1 MFLEGWTVS
10 IYQTQHRFFC
20 REILESGKQYKNS
33 SLDRKWKENHSS
45 SPESITTRNNAV
57 MLIRSAESLLW
68 QIEQLPRTG
77 RKEVKENKAHKHSLR
92 EVFGWQ
98 VLERNQPRSCT
109 GLHSGSP
116 HFCFF
121 ILKLKGRFFFFFF
134 LKFLGFKF
142 LAHFHNSNL
151 YSNRL

>member
-10 IYQTQHRFFC
+10 IYQTQHRLFC
-20 REILESGKQYKNS
+20 RENLESEKQYRIS

-45 SPESITTRNNAV
+45 SPEGITTRNNAV
-57 MLIRSAESLLW
+57 MLIRSAESFLW

-77 RKEVKENKAHKHSLR
+77 RKELKENKSPQHSLS
-92 EVFGWQ
+92 EVFGCQ
-98 VLERNQPRSCT
+98 VLERNRSRSCT

-121 ILKLKGRFFFFFF
+121 YFKTKRKIFF
-134 LKFLGFKF
+134 LTISGLQVSGPFP
-142 LAHFHNSNL
+142 HFTFCQP
-151 YSNRL
+151 